1 MAGTL
6 RNRRPDGMLE
16 PTVSLQFL
24 NSSLTQRHCLELRP
38 RLRYSSPSGGDP
50 ALTKGG
56 AKQHEPGRLFRI
68 AIVVLVLVAVAFVV
82 GYLLAVATL
91 P

>member
-1 MAGTL
+1 M
-6 RNRRPDGMLE
+6 
-16 PTVSLQFL
+16 
-24 NSSLTQRHCLELRP
+24 
-38 RLRYSSPSGGDP
+38 
-50 ALTKGG
+50 TKGG